1 MTINTIELKELKA
14 ADGMVLTNGEA
25 YSEIGGSVYFGI
37 NDKPENWLEITDEEY
52 NKILDAQNLEVE
64 NGGHN

>member
-25 YSEIGGSVYFGI
+25 YSVIGGSVYLGI
-37 NDKPENWLEITDEEY
+37 NDKPENWHEITEEEY
-52 NKILDAQNLEVE
+52 NKILEEQNLEVE

>member
-25 YSEIGGSVYFGI
+25 FSEVGGSVYLGA
-37 NDKPENWLEITDEEY
+37 NDSPDNWHEITEEEY
-52 NKILDAQNLEVE
+52 NKILKQQEAEMPE
-64 NGGHN
+64 NMI